1 MRLHELT
8 EVTLIPGVKKKG
20 RGNSYQLPNSG
31 RPIPDSRKEIEMG
44 KFISKVSGGYEI
56 WLDHLSGFPAYNLY
70 DPETKRG
77 ILSVF
82 GTRFKNNPNSLKIM
96 GTYANSNN
104 PVRAS
109 EFYYILITKLGL
121 TLVSDKLQSPGG
133 QAVWKQLEKKH
144 RDVNIFGWDMKANKP
159 VNVSTRDEEDT
170 HVPAGDKKVNRDMQ
184 YTANN
189 IRMVATAK

>member
-1 MRLHELT
+1 
-8 EVTLIPGVKKKG
+8 
-20 RGNSYQLPNSG
+20 
-31 RPIPDSRKEIEMG
+31 
-44 KFISKVSGGYEI
+44 
-56 WLDHLSGFPAYNLY
+56 
-70 DPETKRG
+70 
-77 ILSVF
+77 
-82 GTRFKNNPNSLKIM
+82 LKIM

-170 HVPAGDKKVNRDMQ
+170 HVPVSDKNINRDMQ